1 MPKMRNKS
9 QCISSN
15 RVIYVK
21 YLSYT
26 GCDLYLHY
34 AALSI
39 RKGCMQSLTLQVL
52 VCNKRL
58 PYRNHF
64 TLQLRPGPG
73 FCVFCCLGSYHKLA
87 AIQRKQVLGWV
98 AKSKTPIDV
107 VTRQQKP
114 SHNIDARSFQN
125 FSFSGKN
132 ILDSSAPA
140 FQKTG
145 ELRKKLKK
153 KYFRELSFLPSR
165 NF

>member
-1 MPKMRNKS
+1 M
-9 QCISSN
+9 C
-15 RVIYVK
+15 
-21 YLSYT
+21 
-26 GCDLYLHY
+26 
-34 AALSI
+34 AL
-39 RKGCMQSLTLQVL
+39 KGCPIIT
-52 VCNKRL
+52 
-58 PYRNHF
+58 HF
-64 TLQLRPGPG
+64 TSQLRPGPC
-73 FCVFCCLGSYHKLA
+73 FCVSCCLGSYHKLA
-87 AIQRKQVLGWV
+87 AIQRKQVFSWV

-153 KYFRELSFLPSR
+153 KFIFVNFLFCPQEIFDFVFWSSKRKIIFFSKFRQK
-165 NF
+165 